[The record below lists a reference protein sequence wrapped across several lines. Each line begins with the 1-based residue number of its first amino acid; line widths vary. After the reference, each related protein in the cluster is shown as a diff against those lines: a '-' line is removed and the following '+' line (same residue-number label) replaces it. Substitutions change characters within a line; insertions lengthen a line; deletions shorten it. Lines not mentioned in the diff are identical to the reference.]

1 VKISCSGADFLFFRC
16 VLPTNMNLAFTR
28 GTKLGA
34 VFIKLVDFLEA
45 KSIKLNIIAES
56 QPFSRDFTKQ
66 VMTSI

>member
-1 VKISCSGADFLFFRC
+1 MCSADKHE
-16 VLPTNMNLAFTR
+16 VGFTR

-34 VFIKLVDFLEA
+34 VFIRLVDFLEVT
-45 KSIKLNIIAES
+45 SIKLNITAES

>member
-1 VKISCSGADFLFFRC
+1 
-16 VLPTNMNLAFTR
+16 MNLAFTR

-45 KSIKLNIIAES
+45 KSIKLNIISES